1 MSYFSLDDNR
11 KIGIGLS
18 TAGLL
23 FTVLGIFMFFDRGL
37 LAMGNV
43 RTQHKS
49 KHARRQHTVKM
60 RAQRIRSLSIKRLL
74 TLRFFKFSCA
84 QLLFLSGVM
93 LIIGPTKTYRFFFQK
108 RKAKGTACFLGG
120 IALVL
125 YGWAMI
131 GIIVEGWG
139 FLNLFG
145 DFFPTALCVALASTH
160 THTAL
165 CTRTQHDRSR
175 IFALLFA
182 HDAR

>member
-1 MSYFSLDDNR
+1 
-11 KIGIGLS
+11 
-18 TAGLL
+18 
-23 FTVLGIFMFFDRGL
+23 
-37 LAMGNV
+37 
-43 RTQHKS
+43 
-49 KHARRQHTVKM
+49 M
-60 RAQRIRSLSIKRLL
+60 RAHRIRSLSIKRLL
-74 TLRFFKFSCA
+74 TLRLFKFSCA

-160 THTAL
+160 THSSLHAHTARSFAHFRSAFRT
-165 CTRTQHDRSR
+165 TRADVRLSSRALAFAEASCATCRSSGMCSRSSRCAESR
-175 IFALLFA
+175 IA
-182 HDAR
+182 

>member
-1 MSYFSLDDNR
+1 
-11 KIGIGLS
+11 
-18 TAGLL
+18 
-23 FTVLGIFMFFDRGL
+23 
-37 LAMGNV
+37 
-43 RTQHKS
+43 
-49 KHARRQHTVKM
+49 
-60 RAQRIRSLSIKRLL
+60 
-74 TLRFFKFSCA
+74 
-84 QLLFLSGVM
+84 M

-160 THTAL
+160 TAL

>member
-1 MSYFSLDDNR
+1 MRWATYAR
-11 KIGIGLS
+11 
-18 TAGLL
+18 
-23 FTVLGIFMFFDRGL
+23 
-37 LAMGNV
+37 
-43 RTQHKS
+43 HKS
-49 KHARRQHTVKM
+49 KHGGSAQSKCAHT
-60 RAQRIRSLSIKRLL
+60 RTANSLALNKRLL

-139 FLNLFG
+139 FLNLFACQR
-145 DFFPTALCVALASTH
+145 AL
-160 THTAL
+160 
-165 CTRTQHDRSR
+165 
-175 IFALLFA
+175 
-182 HDAR
+182 

>member
-1 MSYFSLDDNR
+1 
-11 KIGIGLS
+11 
-18 TAGLL
+18 
-23 FTVLGIFMFFDRGL
+23 
-37 LAMGNV
+37 
-43 RTQHKS
+43 
-49 KHARRQHTVKM
+49 M
-60 RAQRIRSLSIKRLL
+60 RAHRIRSLSIKRLL
-74 TLRFFKFSCA
+74 TLRLFKFSCA

-160 THTAL
+160 SSLHAL
-165 CTRTQHDRSR
+165 HSRSR

-182 HDAR
+182 RRALTCGSRLVLSRSQRLPAQHADHRECALA

>member
-1 MSYFSLDDNR
+1 
-11 KIGIGLS
+11 
-18 TAGLL
+18 
-23 FTVLGIFMFFDRGL
+23 
-37 LAMGNV
+37 
-43 RTQHKS
+43 
-49 KHARRQHTVKM
+49 
-60 RAQRIRSLSIKRLL
+60 
-74 TLRFFKFSCA
+74 
-84 QLLFLSGVM
+84 M

-160 THTAL
+160 THSSLHAHTA
-165 CTRTQHDRSR
+165 RS
-175 IFALLFA
+175 FA
-182 HDAR
+182 HFRSAFRTTTR